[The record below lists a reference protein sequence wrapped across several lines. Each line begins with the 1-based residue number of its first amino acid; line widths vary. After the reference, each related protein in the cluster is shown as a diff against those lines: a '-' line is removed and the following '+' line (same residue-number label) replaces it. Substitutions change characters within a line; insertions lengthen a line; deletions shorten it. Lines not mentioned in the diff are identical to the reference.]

1 MNEMFDIDT
10 TTYYTRV
17 YYKPNLLW
25 YQLLVHAHGRYIP
38 VRIRERAR
46 VLIHVSRAVSWA
58 AIGVIDSAGPV
69 AAKGEVEDDVV
80 RTKMRVNGAVA
91 VGEERLG
98 SAEEVGRERLD
109 RRVEDR
115 GNGGAA
121 GEEPDLD

>member
-1 MNEMFDIDT
+1 LIQQRT
-10 TTYYTRV
+10 IQGYIT
-17 YYKPNLLW
+17 KLNLLW
-25 YQLLVHAHGRYIP
+25 YQLLVHAHGCHIP

-58 AIGVIDSAGPV
+58 AIGE
-69 AAKGEVEDDVV
+69 GEVEDDVV
-80 RTKMRVNGAVA
+80 RTKVRVNRAVA